1 MPNHALMSNIYS
13 TPVPPTTS
21 LDHTRQHR
29 RILALL
35 SLSTLQIPLLAET
48 NLPHY
53 SLYGYQHMPYS
64 LHHMHGAFQILLRRH
79 IQDRA
84 ICLSLS
90 HSVAFLLFLLRPYRS
105 IISLSTLPA
114 LDLSGRVPTIQLI
127 FFSDSFHSLD
137 F

>member
-1 MPNHALMSNIYS
+1 MLQCPIFIRPQFRLQHLWTTRDNIDGYS
-13 TPVPPTTS
+13 PYYRYQRYKS
-21 LDHTRQHR
+21 LCLQKLICL
-29 RILALL
+29 ILG
-35 SLSTLQIPLLAET
+35 
-48 NLPHY
+48 HY